1 MVVLCKTSCSPDHRH
16 HEICSCGARREGVRG
31 LAERPGGTVKPSV
44 SVTVTSLSSTPNYMT
59 AGFPG
64 GGIVIVTL
72 PPPPEIMVF
81 VDGAISEDISPFRLL
96 IWFDGC
102 WGFCRLVPLVVHY

>member
-1 MVVLCKTSCSPDHRH
+1 MVQGGK
-16 HEICSCGARREGVRG
+16 EEYRG
-31 LAERPGGTVKPSV
+31 LLESPGRNSSKPSV
-44 SVTVTSLSSTPNYMT
+44 SVTVTSLSSTPNYTT

-81 VDGAISEDISPFRLL
+81 VVMMQKSEDSISC
-96 IWFDGC
+96 WFDGWLGVLSPC
-102 WGFCRLVPLVVHY
+102 ALGSTLLVFPKVGI